1 MSGSRL
7 PRKGPRP
14 LRGLFVVWRLLAR
27 AALVIS
33 CAAAWA
39 SAARAQIFQISGG
52 TSSQYHATGG
62 TLNVRGMGYDGW
74 IGAGDIEHFR
84 FGALARMEYRGGI
97 VSAGDQAVPFGLP
110 TDIFQAP
117 HSFFGRGFG
126 YERQIGDVHLN
137 AIAGSTATVYGSP
150 FFTGAQSVH
159 GAGILFLDNE
169 VSPTV
174 HVLTRAVF
182 SEQQTVISGLDW
194 RPRADFSAALAGGGG
209 AGEPYGAV
217 STCFERPWITA
228 RAAWTAAADAF
239 RRVVVPQPSES
250 EMERENIDLKVRPAR
265 GLTLQAGRY
274 HFLQPE
280 TPRFPAYHGEVHQF
294 LVSAGALGT
303 MSTFG
308 IYDSRSTAAGN
319 RGISAGLER
328 SIGRPIRVSGNY
340 FHAVDQSGQVFKT
353 VVGVLRESVSPHL
366 DLTQVLTH
374 SDGNSTVSFGGNY
387 ISSRF
392 SVGAEWQTVYVP
404 FGQGNPFQQA
414 LMLNVR
420 LLAFGNFTANVGS
433 YLTPDG
439 QVKYTLGGNQYLYRG
454 MEGRSSESVPSFSDQ
469 MVQGIVTDEKGTPV
483 RGAAIKVDGE
493 LVYTDSDGYF
503 FMRKPKGRVCKI
515 EVATSDFVTA
525 LPYTV
530 VSAPET
536 LEPQPEGRGTGAMI
550 VVRPYVPSP
559 PPQQPTNQTDSR

>member
-1 MSGSRL
+1 
-7 PRKGPRP
+7 
-14 LRGLFVVWRLLAR
+14 VLA
-27 AALVIS
+27 V
-33 CAAAWA
+33 AAAA
-39 SAARAQIFQISGG
+39 APTARAQIFQISGG

-62 TLNVRGMGYDGW
+62 TINVRGMGYDGW
-74 IGAGDIEHFR
+74 IGVGDIEHFR
-84 FGALARMEYRGGI
+84 FGALARMQYQGGLL
-97 VSAGDQAVPFGLP
+97 SAGDQAVPFGLP

-117 HSFFGRGFG
+117 HSFYGRGIG
-126 YERQIGDVHLN
+126 YEREIGDVHLR
-137 AIAGSTATVYGSP
+137 AIGGSTANVYGSP
-150 FFTGAQSVH
+150 FFTGAQAVH
-159 GAGILFLDNE
+159 GAGILFLDHD

-174 HVLTRAVF
+174 HVMTRSVF
-182 SEQQTVISGLDW
+182 SDRQTVISGLDW
-194 RPRADFSAALAGGGG
+194 KPRPDFSAAFAGGGG

-217 STCFERPWITA
+217 SARFERPWVAA
-228 RAAWTAAADAF
+228 RAAWTAAPDAF
-239 RRVVVPQPSES
+239 RRIAMPQPSES
-250 EMERENIDLKVRPAR
+250 EMERENIDLKVRPVK

-294 LVSAGALGT
+294 LVSAGALGAMT
-303 MSTFG
+303 TLG
-308 IYDSRSTAAGN
+308 LYDSRSTAAGN
-319 RGISAGLER
+319 RGISAGVER
-328 SIGRPIRVSGNY
+328 TIGSAFRVGGNY
-340 FHAVDQSGQVFKT
+340 FHAVDRSGQVFNT
-353 VVGVLRESVSPHL
+353 AVGVLRESVSPHL

-374 SDGNSTVSFGGNY
+374 TDGNTTASFGGNFVA
-387 ISSRF
+387 SRF

-420 LLAFGNFTANVGS
+420 LLAFGSFTMNVGS

-454 MEGRSSESVPSFSDQ
+454 VEGRSAEATPSFSDQ

-483 RGAAIKVDGE
+483 RGAAIKVDGD

-503 FMRKPKGRVCKI
+503 FVRKPKGHVCKI
-515 EVATSDFVTA
+515 EVATSEFVTA

-536 LEPQPEGRGTGAMI
+536 LEPQPEGRGSGAMI
-550 VVRPYVPSP
+550 VVRPYVPQP
-559 PPQQPTNQTDSR
+559 PVPQPSNQTDSR